1 MEDKAQV
8 LSKRLKAKE
17 KEERKIG
24 EKKSSLSRINVNSII
39 RNSKEK
45 RGKYQR
51 IKQEKS
57 PVMKGNTW
65 L

>member
-1 MEDKAQV
+1 M

-24 EKKSSLSRINVNSII
+24 GTKSSLSRINVNSII

-57 PVMKGNTW
+57 PVMKGDTW